1 MSLYFCS
8 LSPFRTISGGCRLN
22 RNVLFQPVRQSRVF
36 TLNLLRRQKKETP
49 QKTEIQKQDLQFYF
63 KFFLRRPQLLLLA
76 SAGSEINIYINI
88 YYIFIYKKQ
97 SFTKIPRS
105 KLVFTGRLSLL
116 ETSHTTKA
124 SDYCILH
131 LDLSKERRKES
142 NVGFPRVFFKIR
154 VESSFCFTVY
164 FSKPVVLKLWGAG
177 APLVGRG

>member
-63 KFFLRRPQLLLLA
+63 TLILLKETSAAPA
-76 SAGSEINIYINI
+76 SFCRFRNKYI
-88 YYIFIYKKQ
+88 YIFIYKKQ

-164 FSKPVVLKLWGAG
+164 FSKPVVLKLWVAG